1 MPIIAGLKLL
11 FSTHPAYGHVYPMMP
26 LALAARAGGHDVE
39 FATTGEFLS
48 KLGALGFAVHNV
60 GLTIDHGAVD
70 GAVCG
75 AAR

>member
-39 FATTGEFLS
+39 FATTGAFLS

-60 GLTIDHGAVD
+60 GLTIEHAQSMLL
-70 GAVCG
+70 ACG
-75 AAR
+75 AER